1 MQMTRTLA
9 AASIRISAP
18 SKLLRT
24 RNIGT
29 LTVPE
34 HPIGIVVQT
43 RRNYQGM
50 RTIQT
55 PILARQPSPA
65 QGATVTSGHGRMSD
79 QCPLYPRK
87 RISLR
92 VISMSAKHAGKRPQR
107 RPSGGSALRRFG
119 ASAFFNFETV
129 NRFDPELLGLLGS
142 RHGA

>member
-50 RTIQT
+50 RTIET

-87 RISLR
+87 RTFAASSDHLVAAI
-92 VISMSAKHAGKRPQR
+92 IGKPMRKI
-107 RPSGGSALRRFG
+107 
-119 ASAFFNFETV
+119 
-129 NRFDPELLGLLGS
+129 
-142 RHGA
+142 